1 MRITRVVAKNF
12 KVLRDVDITLN
23 DRLTILVGDNET
35 GKSTLLEAI
44 HLVLTGLLYGRLIAN
59 ELAPYLFNS
68 HAVAEYLTKLR
79 EGQPQPPPYILI
91 EAYFDDDPELAK
103 YRGINNSLKIDV
115 PGVYIKIELNDDY
128 APNFREYMVDPLRV
142 DAIPT
147 EYYCV
152 RWFSFAHNAVTQRS
166 VPVKSTII
174 DTYSTR
180 TFSGADRYIFG
191 IVEAAL
197 SPKQQADLSL
207 AYRELRSDFSKNP
220 HMEALNKFFAAQK
233 DISDKKLSVS
243 LDVSARAGWESNL
256 MPFLN
261 NIPFTNAGKGEQ
273 SSAKLR
279 LAVQSYAD
287 AHMVLVEEPEN
298 HLSYSNMY
306 RLVRKVAEVA
316 ATQQLVIAT
325 HSSFVLNKLGVK
337 HVILFCRDN
346 YLTLE
351 QLPPDTY
358 EYFMKLPGH
367 DTLRLILATKA
378 ILVEGPSDELIVQ
391 RAFADANNGKSP
403 LEMGVDV
410 ISVKSLSFKR
420 FLDIAKALKIN
431 ARVVTDND
439 GSVAKLKRRY
449 DGYIEYICYDDD
461 ESCKTLEPQLLKANS
476 LQTLNVVFGTTFTA
490 DPDLLEFMSLNKTDC
505 ALKIFSSQQ
514 PIKYPRYILDAIQK

>member
-1 MRITRVVAKNF
+1 VRITRVVAKNF
-12 KVLRDVDITLN
+12 KVLRDVNLTLN
-23 DRLTILVGDNET
+23 KGLTILVGDNET

-68 HAVAEYLTKLR
+68 QTVGEYLTKLG
-79 EGQPQPPPYILI
+79 EGQFQPPPYILI
-91 EAYFDDDPELAK
+91 EAYFEDHPDLAK
-103 YRGINNSLKIDV
+103 HRGINNSLKLDV
-115 PGVYIKIELNDDY
+115 PGVSMKIELNEDY
-128 APNFREYMVDPLRV
+128 LPNFREYMADPLRV

-147 EYYCV
+147 EYYSV
-152 RWFSFAHNAVTQRS
+152 RWFSFAHNPVTQRS

-180 TFSGADRYIFG
+180 TFSGADRYIAG

-197 SPKQQADLSL
+197 SAKEQADLSL
-207 AYRELRSDFSKNP
+207 AYRELRSGFSKQP
-220 HMEALNKFFAAQK
+220 QMEALNKHFAAQK

-243 LDVSARAGWESNL
+243 LDMSARSGWESNL
-256 MPFLN
+256 MPFLDS
-261 NIPFTNAGKGEQ
+261 IPFTNAGKGEQ

-287 AHMVLVEEPEN
+287 AHIVLVEEPEN
-298 HLSYSNMY
+298 HLSYSNMH
-306 RLVRKVAEVA
+306 RLVSKVAEVA

-325 HSSFVLNKLGVK
+325 HSSFVLNKLGVEN
-337 HVILFCRDN
+337 VILFCGN
-346 YLTLE
+346 NHLTLE

-358 EYFMKLPGH
+358 NYFMKLPGH

-391 RAFADANNGKSP
+391 RAFADSNDGKSP

-420 FLDIAKALKIN
+420 FLDIAKALKIS

-439 GSVAKLKRRY
+439 GSVEKLKKRY
-449 DGYIEYICYDDD
+449 EGYIEYICYDED
-461 ESCKTLEPQLLKANS
+461 ECCKTLEPQLLKANS
-476 LQTLNVVFGTTFTA
+476 RQTLNAVFGTIFTDHA
-490 DPDLLEFMSLNKTDC
+490 DLLEFMSLNKTDC

-514 PIKYPRYILDAIQK
+514 RITYPAYILDAIKK